1 MSDQNSNGHDSNGH
15 DSADQGTD
23 PVARDIDE
31 RDAESGDVVAGEQ
44 VLDEGRV
51 SPHQDDF
58 TDGSAGDTH
67 GVDDDDA
74 TSDDLEHA
82 ADERQDAGAPPAQ
95 PEAPG

>member
-1 MSDQNSNGHDSNGH
+1 MSDHHSN
-15 DSADQGTD
+15 DQGTD
-23 PVARDIDE
+23 PVAHDIDE
-31 RDAESGDVVAGEQ
+31 RDPDSGDIVAGEQ
-44 VLDEGRV
+44 VLDEGQV

-58 TDGSAGDTH
+58 DHETH
-67 GVDDDDA
+67 GVDDDEA

>member
-1 MSDQNSNGHDSNGH
+1 MSDQNSNGHTSN
-15 DSADQGTD
+15 DQGTD
-23 PVARDIDE
+23 PVARDIEE
-31 RDAESGDVVAGEQ
+31 RDADSGDVVAGEQ

-51 SPHQDDF
+51 SPSQDDF
-58 TDGSAGDTH
+58 TEGNDTQSGAH